1 MIATTDVLKM
11 DVFSRKKI
19 LILIGLEKMFISKMD
34 WKPAGL
40 FLLIYY
46 LSALLNL
53 FLRARNFPVALVSLL
68 SYLPPVK
75 YLFLMLLY

>member
-1 MIATTDVLKM
+1 MFIYVLLLLLLLLFLLVIWHMKDWSAFIFLIATTDVLKM

-46 LSALLNL
+46 LSA
-53 FLRARNFPVALVSLL
+53 
-68 SYLPPVK
+68 
-75 YLFLMLLY
+75 

>member
-1 MIATTDVLKM
+1 VKDWSAFLFLIATTDVLKKM

-46 LSALLNL
+46 LSA
-53 FLRARNFPVALVSLL
+53 
-68 SYLPPVK
+68 
-75 YLFLMLLY
+75 